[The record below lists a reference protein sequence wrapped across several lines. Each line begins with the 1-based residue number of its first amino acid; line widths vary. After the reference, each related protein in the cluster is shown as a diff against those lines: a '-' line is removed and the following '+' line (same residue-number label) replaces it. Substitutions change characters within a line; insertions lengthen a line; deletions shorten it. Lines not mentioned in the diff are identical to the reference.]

1 MRRIK
6 EFLLSVIMLTEIW
19 LLLTAPFSMQE
30 LIAGLS
36 AAVVISLLPIGA
48 RNVLGEVRV
57 GPRAVAAAIA
67 YIFVFLGALI
77 RANLDVAFR
86 VLKPSLPISP
96 GIVRIRTS
104 LRTPLARTLLAN
116 SITLTPGTI
125 TVEAREDVLFI
136 HWISVTEGDIE
147 EATQKIVGK
156 FERYL
161 EVFLG

>member
-1 MRRIK
+1 MQRVK
-6 EFLLSVIMLTEIW
+6 SFALVFLLLLVIW
-19 LLLTAPFSMQE
+19 LLLTYPFSLQE
-30 LIAGLS
+30 LIAG
-36 AAVVISLLPIGA
+36 AAAALLISFFPTGA
-48 RNVLGEVRV
+48 SQVMREVRV
-57 GPRAVAAAIA
+57 SPRAILAAIR
-67 YIFVFLGALI
+67 YGFVFLSALI

-125 TVEAREDVLFI
+125 TVEARGALFYV
-136 HWISVTEGDIE
+136 HWISVADEDIE
-147 EATQKIVGK
+147 EATRKIVGK